1 MTDDADCHVLQIIPY
16 RTSSRNSGKRE
27 KNAKLNLRNATGD
40 VSVVFLRVIYNIN
53 VRSNRKEMPTNMT
66 KAKYS
71 VLKSS
76 IPMLQKVSLV
86 IDISYSVKKAS
97 KLSSLQLA

>member
-1 MTDDADCHVLQIIPY
+1 
-16 RTSSRNSGKRE
+16 
-27 KNAKLNLRNATGD
+27 
-40 VSVVFLRVIYNIN
+40 
-53 VRSNRKEMPTNMT
+53 MPTNMT

-97 KLSSLQLA
+97 KSSSLQLA